1 MKGKQVK
8 IGYARTS
15 TVEQNYSLEHQ
26 IELLQNEGCEK
37 IFSEQVSSIQK
48 RPEFERAVDFAREGD
63 QLVITKLDRFARSIT
78 DLWKHIE
85 FLKGKNVS
93 IHILDL
99 NLDTNSPTSRL
110 QITLL
115 GGIAQ
120 WEREMMLERQK
131 IGIAKAK
138 AEGKYKGRAD
148 TARRQSKKIREL
160 HLEGLKPSRIAKE
173 LGIGVAS
180 VYRYRG

>member
-1 MKGKQVK
+1 MK

-26 IELLQNEGCEK
+26 IELLKNEGCEQ
-37 IFSEQVSSIQK
+37 IFSEQVSSIER
-48 RPEFERAVDFAREGD
+48 RPEFDRAMEFARAGD
-63 QLVITKLDRFARSIT
+63 TLVITKLDRFARSIT

-85 FLKGKNVS
+85 VLKEKAVS

-99 NLDTNSPTSRL
+99 NLDTNSPTSRI
-110 QITLL
+110 QISLL
-115 GGIAQ
+115 GAIAQ
-120 WEREMMLERQK
+120 WEREMMLERQR

-160 HLEGLKPSRIAKE
+160 HLKGLKPSQIAKE

-180 VYRYRG
+180 VYRYR